1 MHRLKTGTCD
11 ALLDIEERPMKTQL
25 RRWQSYV
32 LPCALVVATAA
43 LGGTASAQFGWRGG
57 VRLYTGANFRGQSV
71 TVREDTPSLV
81 PLGINDRVE
90 SIQIPN
96 GEAWEVCV
104 DVDYGNQCQLLE
116 GSVAD
121 LGAMGW
127 GGRISSLRR
136 VSGGGYASNRR
147 YGGAVGTS
155 GVVGGAV
162 VFADPNF
169 NGQAM
174 TLRGAVPNLVPSGFN
189 DKISSIQIPD
199 GESWEVCQDVD
210 YGGTC
215 QVVTGSISDLRG
227 MGWNDR
233 ISSLRPV
240 GSNGNYGYRNNGN
253 VYNGGYNNGSVYNNG
268 SQGLVFFGRTGFRGA
283 SRVVSGGSTNVGW
296 AARSIQVRDNRPWQ
310 VCDYNGECATITG
323 DVPDVSQLGLN
334 GRITSVRP
342 LNNTSRWRR

>member
-1 MHRLKTGTCD
+1 MR
-11 ALLDIEERPMKTQL
+11 TQL
-25 RRWQSYV
+25 KRWQSYV
-32 LPCALVVATAA
+32 LPSALVVATAA
-43 LGGTASAQFGWRGG
+43 LSGTASAQFGWGGG

-71 TVREDTPSLV
+71 SVRGDTPSLV

-96 GEAWEVCV
+96 GQQWEVCV
-104 DVDYGNQCQLLE
+104 DVDYGNQCQILE

-121 LGAMGW
+121 LNSMGW

-136 VSGGGYASNRR
+136 VSGGYASNRR

-155 GVVGGAV
+155 GVVNGATI
-162 VFADPNF
+162 FTNPNF
-169 NGQAM
+169 GGQAY
-174 TLRGAVPNLVPSGFN
+174 TLRGAMPNLVPSGLN

-199 GESWEVCQDVD
+199 GEAWEVCQDVD
-210 YGGTC
+210 YGGGC
-215 QVVTGSISDLRG
+215 QVVTGSISDFRS

-240 GSNGNYGYRNNGN
+240 RGNNNYGFRR
-253 VYNGGYNNGSVYNNG
+253 NNGSVYNDGNIYNNG
-268 SQGLVFFGRTGFRGA
+268 GQGLVFFGRPGYRGA
-283 SRVVSGGSTNVGW
+283 TRTVTGGSTNVGW
-296 AARSIQVRDNRPWQ
+296 AARSIQLRDNRPWQ
-310 VCDYNGECATITG
+310 VCDSSGQCVTITES
-323 DVPDVSQLGLN
+323 VSDVSQLGLN